1 MTVELTLRYINA
13 QLFKVFLISVF
24 FLYYETRFIP
34 GAIHSWI
41 VVLGLLVL
49 MPIACSSLLKKTA
62 RVSYDYLFI
71 GAILLIIFLGFLIN
85 FSTATWINTQA
96 YILMLLT
103 YIYVKE
109 STTESTLD
117 FILKILR
124 TFLVINGILVIAQL
138 VTGEFFP
145 ARYIATGNPPL
156 IIPSGVS
163 DGPTKNGFLVVFGVS
178 ALIANFFFKRLT
190 YSHSDALIILLGAIS
205 LFASGSRAAIVSAI
219 GVFMF
224 GILFALVQSI
234 KDKRFTLSSRVLI
247 MFPALLGGI
256 IYFNVKFGWE
266 LSYVLGDFSSSTS
279 GMDLIKFK
287 IQNFIDDSALER
299 LKGYDFLTVLM
310 QNMPFQFFT
319 LGIGAGSFET
329 LYGSNIHNSWMELFI
344 VSGLIGFVIFLSL
357 NIYVI
362 VQALKSNVALYVTPL
377 MFSLLS
383 IMIFMMA
390 HDILRGRIYWVA
402 LGIIAGYTHLSKKRR
417 SIDSDRCN
425 FP

>member
-279 GMDLIKFK
+279 GMDLIK
-287 IQNFIDDSALER
+287 
-299 LKGYDFLTVLM
+299 
-310 QNMPFQFFT
+310 
-319 LGIGAGSFET
+319 
-329 LYGSNIHNSWMELFI
+329 
-344 VSGLIGFVIFLSL
+344 
-357 NIYVI
+357 
-362 VQALKSNVALYVTPL
+362 
-377 MFSLLS
+377 
-383 IMIFMMA
+383 
-390 HDILRGRIYWVA
+390 
-402 LGIIAGYTHLSKKRR
+402 
-417 SIDSDRCN
+417 
-425 FP
+425 

>member
-219 GVFMF
+219 GVFVL

-234 KDKRFTLSSRVLI
+234 IDKRFTLSSRVLI
-247 MFPALLGGI
+247 TFPALLGGI

-417 SIDSDRCN
+417 SIDSNRCN